1 MLPISSANTSS
12 SLCFLHTI
20 IGGLFSESPEF
31 SSVDSCLPH
40 NMHALPPADAA
51 SYLAYLDSF
60 LSKSS
65 PHPYSLPTSPRPTR
79 IEDVLMQRHR
89 VAQSHLYTLKALHQ
103 DQELRE
109 MRPVP
114 KINSLSKRLAKG
126 MLRPPLVPEKERQ
139 KKGGGKEEEKEG
151 GLGEARSEARIAP
164 PPPLE
169 LRCHVSLESGTISP
183 VIPTVNNRQ
192 SDNLRF
198 PAQSGVLSL
207 EALRRRVLEKY
218 DNSELLEPP
227 AGLLNM
233 EVLERQDYFVEKRD
247 QKLKKERILKAQ
259 AESRQCTFRPALNSS
274 RSLTTSRSDH
284 SSRSLSASRSHQ
296 RSYYERYV
304 YSKSV
309 KTSLN
314 HTASNIKPS
323 SSRAGSR
330 KTDSHPR
337 TQAWNYQPLSPA
349 SQRVSF
355 RSGLNLNAFLATA
368 KPMVSYRDAD
378 VEKAKAAPRSSRSRG
393 RS

>member
-1 MLPISSANTSS
+1 MQAP
-12 SLCFLHTI
+12 
-20 IGGLFSESPEF
+20 
-31 SSVDSCLPH
+31 V
-40 NMHALPPADAA
+40 DAA

-65 PHPYSLPTSPRPTR
+65 VQPHSYSSPTSPRPVR

-89 VAQSHLYTLKALHQ
+89 VAQSHLYTLKAHQ
-103 DQELRE
+103 QNQELRE

-114 KINSLSKRLAKG
+114 KINPLSKRLAKV
-126 MLRPPLVPEKERQ
+126 MQRPPLVPEKDEKR
-139 KKGGGKEEEKEG
+139 GTAKEAEGEK
-151 GLGEARSEARIAP
+151 GLGEARSEARIA

-183 VIPTVNNRQ
+183 VIPTVKTHQ
-192 SDNLRF
+192 GDNLRF
-198 PAQSGVLSL
+198 PTQSGILSL
-207 EALRRRVLEKY
+207 EALRSRVLEKY
-218 DNSELLEPP
+218 ENSELLEPP
-227 AGLLNM
+227 PDLLDM
-233 EVLERQDYFVEKRD
+233 EVLERQQYFTERKE
-247 QKLKKERILKAQ
+247 QKLKKKRLLKAQ
-259 AESRQCTFRPALNSS
+259 AETRQCTFRPILNSS

-314 HTASNIKPS
+314 HTASNIKPA
-323 SSRAGSR
+323 SSRAESR
-330 KTDSHPR
+330 KADFPCKAPAVR
-337 TQAWNYQPLSPA
+337 YQPLSPA
-349 SQRVSF
+349 SPRVAF

-378 VEKAKAAPRSSRSRG
+378 VEKAKAAPRLSRSKG
-393 RS
+393 RF